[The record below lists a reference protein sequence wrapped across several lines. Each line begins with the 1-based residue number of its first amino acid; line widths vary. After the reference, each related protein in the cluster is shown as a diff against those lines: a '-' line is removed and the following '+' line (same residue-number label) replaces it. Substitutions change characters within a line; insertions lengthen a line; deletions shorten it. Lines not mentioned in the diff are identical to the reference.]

1 MVSAVCVFRHPYFLR
16 LASLRRVALMDPIK
30 IAMINDRR
38 SEDPVQKACWKSSP
52 CEGDIPTLEEFIAY
66 TAKVMKKQTRDK

>member
-1 MVSAVCVFRHPYFLR
+1 
-16 LASLRRVALMDPIK
+16 MDPIK